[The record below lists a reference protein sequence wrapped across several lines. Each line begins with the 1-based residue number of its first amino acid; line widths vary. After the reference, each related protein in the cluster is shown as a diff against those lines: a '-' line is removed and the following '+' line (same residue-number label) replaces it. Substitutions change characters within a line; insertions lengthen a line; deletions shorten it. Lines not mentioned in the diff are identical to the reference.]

1 MSSAMS
7 YLNLIGQDKQT
18 TDSFVDS
25 LVNGYIEGNLDPLE
39 LYTKTKY
46 LAKRLAEIAKSVEE
60 EAMDKMPANK
70 YEFGGFTLTKKEA
83 GTRYDFSKCN
93 HPDMDW
99 MMKQEV
105 ELKTNKAEL
114 EKLLKSLTKP
124 TTIVTDDG
132 EAVVINPPIKKSTTI
147 IELK

>member
-1 MSSAMS
+1 MS

-25 LVNGYIEGNLDPLE
+25 LLNGYADGNLDPLD

-83 GTRYDFSKCN
+83 GARYDFSKCN

-99 MMKQEV
+99 MLKQEK
-105 ELKTNKAEL
+105 ELKANKSEL
-114 EKLLKSLTKP
+114 EKLLKSLTNP

>member
-1 MSSAMS
+1 MS

-25 LVNGYIEGNLDPLE
+25 LLNGYVDGNLDPLD

-46 LAKRLAEIAKSVEE
+46 LAKRLAEIAKSVEDD
-60 EAMDKMPANK
+60 AMDKMPANK

-83 GTRYDFSKCN
+83 GTRYDFRKCN

-99 MMKQEV
+99 MLKQET
-105 ELKTNKAEL
+105 ELKTNKKAL
-114 EKLLKSLTKP
+114 EDMLKTLTKP

>member
-1 MSSAMS
+1 MS

-25 LVNGYIEGNLDPLE
+25 LLNGYTDGNLDPLD

-46 LAKRLAEIAKSVEE
+46 LAKRLAEIAKSVED
-60 EAMDKMPANK
+60 EAMDKMPANE

-83 GTRYDFSKCN
+83 GARYDFSKCN

-99 MMKQEV
+99 MLKKQT
-105 ELKTNKAEL
+105 ELNTKKTEL